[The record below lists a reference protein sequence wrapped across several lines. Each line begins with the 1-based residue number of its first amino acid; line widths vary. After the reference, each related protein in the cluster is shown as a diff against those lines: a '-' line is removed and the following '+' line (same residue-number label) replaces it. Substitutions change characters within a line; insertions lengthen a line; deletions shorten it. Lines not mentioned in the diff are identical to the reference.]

1 MDSYGF
7 PLNWYKPSYVVEWVF
22 ENFETVS
29 SNAMTLQEMNSQS
42 CGQYALMCLKMKAR
56 GKSMDDF
63 RSLFKKG
70 DFVHNDHLVGEM
82 IKPLLSWRIRHLK
95 HRKQNNNICCQ
106 LDI

>member
-1 MDSYGF
+1 
-7 PLNWYKPSYVVEWVF
+7 
-22 ENFETVS
+22 
-29 SNAMTLQEMNSQS
+29 
-42 CGQYALMCLKMKAR
+42 
-56 GKSMDDF
+56 MDDF